1 MNNNESERLTRL
13 ETQMSD
19 IKLCMGE
26 LKVDVKKIMTNDL
39 PHLQT
44 AIMELKLAFNKR
56 MSKNEK
62 KMAVLVAKVGTGI
75 AIGTSILTYLAN
87 RFLP

>member
-56 MSKNEK
+56 IDKNEK
-62 KMAVLVAKVGTGI
+62 KIAVLFTKIGIVMSVGITV
-75 AIGTSILTYLAN
+75 LTYLAN

>member
-1 MNNNESERLTRL
+1 MNNESERLTRL

-44 AIMELKLAFNKR
+44 AMLELKLAFNKR

>member
-75 AIGTSILTYLAN
+75 AIGTSVLTYLAN